1 MADDACTEAS
11 TDLGVL
17 SSSQPVLLSPPP
29 LEGEPVTLP
38 LQHDGS
44 HQPLD
49 LGGLE
54 PLFLALLQRE
64 RSPNDVLAHVVVLGQ
79 VEKLPDLAGSLG
91 PESPGDGVV
100 GQPGDLGVSLLDD
113 GQVEDGQVTV
123 NNATAH
129 GLALT
134 LSLKHRNVTT
144 GFNGFDIMKRL
155 KLKVVFQAG
164 NYSYNTNT
172 DSHCASVC
180 SSCGPP

>member
-1 MADDACTEAS
+1 M
-11 TDLGVL
+11 
-17 SSSQPVLLSPPP
+17 
-29 LEGEPVTLP
+29 TLP
-38 LQHDGS
+38 LQHDGG

-129 GLALT
+129 RLALT
-134 LSLKHRNVTT
+134 LSLR
-144 GFNGFDIMKRL
+144 
-155 KLKVVFQAG
+155 
-164 NYSYNTNT
+164 
-172 DSHCASVC
+172 
-180 SSCGPP
+180 